1 MEKFF
6 KSKKVSTILSLLT
19 VLFGIVALILFF
31 TQGVGFENP
40 VVWVMILLV
49 LAAIGE
55 LLTVSNKDK

>member
-1 MEKFF
+1 M
-6 KSKKVSTILSLLT
+6 
-19 VLFGIVALILFF
+19 FF